1 MRQINKII
9 KKGENLLKQIGAE
22 LNQNKGIQGIPI
34 DIYINDCLG
43 YIEAINKLTNI
54 NKKQK
59 EKAKKKLFNIYL
71 TLQDYK
77 GSERQTRKPFPKGRE
92 ISIEEIG
99 GTYITSADAYKGGL
113 GFSGISSGM
122 FLQQS
127 GPKHDQYWK
136 PPPKKPVTLIPK
148 KDYDIIQADY
158 ERHKEEANRM
168 TLDEFHEEM
177 DRQKREVLYE
187 MRKLRETSDT
197 NPGRVLIL

>member
-187 MRKLRETSDT
+187 MRKLRSTSDT
-197 NPGRVLIL
+197 DKRDILIL